1 MDKIYK
7 MRCVAVDPE
16 TNEEEVVLEDE
27 YTGFTLCADCGGGKM
42 AEVVMH
48 DDIMSMAT
56 RLVHGKHT
64 RAAVRLANV
73 FLAMKQ
79 DDAEDAESELLR
91 AILKGE

>member
-48 DDIMSMAT
+48 DNIMSMAT
-56 RLVHGKHT
+56 RLVQGKHT
-64 RAAVRLANV
+64 RNAVRLANV
-73 FLAMKQ
+73 FLAMKR
-79 DDAEDAESELLR
+79 DDAENAENDLLR
-91 AILKGE
+91 AIMGE

>member
-7 MRCVAVDPE
+7 MQVVEFDPE
-16 TNEEEVVLEDE
+16 TNEEKVVLDDE
-27 YTGFTLCADCGGGKM
+27 YTGFTLCANCGDGRM

-48 DDIMSMAT
+48 DNVFDMAT

-64 RAAVRLANV
+64 KAAVRLAGV

-79 DDAEDAESELLR
+79 DDAEDAENALLR